1 MANEQDRLK
10 ELLESSLS
18 QVEDY
23 ACSIRETT
31 VQNLGPDNILVVEEM
46 NSALLCIEEL
56 ALQLERFVLMCK
68 DKLKDIVPEPTEQS
82 GDDDIDL
89 DDVVPFDWSPP
100 PDFVY
105 IPAVMDELYHSDG
118 SIREVY
124 DSDMSC

>member
-23 ACSIRETT
+23 ACSIRETA
-31 VQNLGPDNILVVEEM
+31 VQNLATDNMVGVEEM
-46 NSALLCIEEL
+46 NSSLLCVEEL
-56 ALQLERFVLMCK
+56 AFQLEQFVLFCK
-68 DKLKDIVPEPTEQS
+68 DKLKRIVPEPTEQAGE
-82 GDDDIDL
+82 GDVDP

-100 PDFVY
+100 PEFVY
-105 IPAVMDELYHSDG
+105 IPAVMDELYYSDG